1 MNTSN
6 LSSPLSVNDVL
17 GGLPETACV
26 TPFGIIDLSN
36 PKESDINVAFIAQ
49 VLSRIPRFNG
59 LTGNYG
65 AYSVAQHCVIGAKAM
80 CEETKDEKLALR
92 FLLHDA
98 HEMYLG
104 DIIRPVQ
111 KCFGSDFSKQLEA
124 ITSKWD
130 KVIYQKFGLKP
141 PSSAEEELV
150 REMDDLMLA
159 YECRKFYPEHFK
171 QQPEIRGVNST
182 AVNAVILLGLAKAW
196 EEQKAKEL
204 FLSFLSAWRT

>member
-1 MNTSN
+1 MIS
-6 LSSPLSVNDVL
+6 SIFKSPLNAKEAL
-17 GGLPETACV
+17 CF
-26 TPFGIIDLSN
+26 TPVGIIDLLN
-36 PKESDINVAFIAQ
+36 PKERDVVPEIIAQ
-49 VLSRIPRFNG
+49 SLSRTPRFNG
-59 LTGNYG
+59 LTGDYG
-65 AYSVAQHCVIGAKAM
+65 SYPVAQHCVIGAKAL

-141 PSSAEEELV
+141 PSSAEEKLIH
-150 REMDDLMLA
+150 EMDDLMLA

>member
-1 MNTSN
+1 MNSSN
-6 LSSPLSVNDVL
+6 LTSPLNAKEVL
-17 GGLPETACV
+17 CF
-26 TPFGIIDLSN
+26 TPVGIIDLLN
-36 PKESDINVAFIAQ
+36 PKESDVVLEMIAQ
-49 VLSRIPRFNG
+49 SLSRTPRFNG
-59 LTGNYG
+59 LTGDDG
-65 AYSVAQHCVIGAKAM
+65 SYSVAQHCVIGARAL
-80 CEETKDEKLALR
+80 CEETKDKKLALR

-98 HEMYLG
+98 HEAFVG
-104 DIIRPVQ
+104 DITRPVQ

-141 PSSAEEELV
+141 PSSAEEKLIH
-150 REMDDLMLA
+150 EMDDLMLA